1 MLLMLKNA
9 YLLLNSGQIME
20 VTVVWIDLTSVYPF
34 QNKGLDFAT
43 TPKNEYIYLMYQ
55 LKGSGLLD

>member
-34 QNKGLDFAT
+34 QNKDLDFAT
-43 TPKNEYIYLMYQ
+43 TPKNEYI
-55 LKGSGLLD
+55 SDVSA

>member
-9 YLLLNSGQIME
+9 YLLLNNGQIME

-43 TPKNEYIYLMYQ
+43 TPKNEYI
-55 LKGSGLLD
+55 SDVSA